1 MVKVIQ
7 TAKDSGQMWKELDSV
22 TLKETFN
29 TRMDNVRVD
38 SSKTFQTH
46 LGFGGAFTE
55 AAAYTLAN
63 TTEENR
69 ENVVKAYFSK
79 SEGIG
84 YNLGR
89 TTIGGCD
96 FALEP
101 YMYVEEGDDD
111 LETFNMER
119 DSKWIIPLIQ
129 AAEETAG
136 GLTLMCSPWSPPAF
150 MKDNH
155 DVNHGGHLQKKY
167 YSAWA
172 KYMTKYIAGMRKQG
186 IHISMVSIQNEPEA
200 IQTWASC
207 IVDADEEAV
216 FVVDYLSKELEKA
229 GLDDVKI
236 IIWDHNKDN
245 IYRRVKETLAYKN
258 AKDLVWGVA
267 YHWYVTDKSENLT
280 MVHEAFPEQH
290 LIFTEGCVEVVNS
303 SGVTSSKEGIG
314 AWSHGETYGRNI
326 INDFNNYCEGWIDW
340 NLVLD
345 EIGGPNYV
353 GNYCE
358 APVIVDRNKDEIIYN
373 LSYYYIGH
381 FSKYIQPGAKRV
393 LCRNE
398 ALQDV
403 YTVAYKNPDGTV
415 VLVIQ
420 NELEDKHP
428 MAIEI
433 DGVGTNVELPPHSI
447 TTYVID

>member
-7 TAKDSGQMWKELDSV
+7 TAKGSGQMWKELDPIS
-22 TLKETFN
+22 LKEEFD
-29 TRMDNVRVD
+29 TRVDHVRVD

-63 TTEENR
+63 TTEENQKD
-69 ENVVKAYFSK
+69 VVKAYFSK

-101 YMYVEEGDDD
+101 YMYIEEGDDNLD
-111 LETFNMER
+111 TFNMER
-119 DSKWIIPLIQ
+119 DSRWVIPLVRE
-129 AAEETAG
+129 AEKVSG

-167 YSAWA
+167 YGAWA
-172 KYMTKYIAGMRKQG
+172 KYMTKYILGMKEQG
-186 IHISMVSIQNEPEA
+186 IDISMVSIQNEPEA
-200 IQTWASC
+200 VQTWASC

-216 FVVDYLSKELEKA
+216 FAVDYLSKELENA
-229 GLDDVKI
+229 GLSDVKI

-245 IYRRVKETLAYKN
+245 IYKRVRETLSYKN
-258 AKDLVWGVA
+258 AKEIVWGVA
-267 YHWYVTDKSENLT
+267 YHWYVTDKSENLA
-280 MVHEAFPEQH
+280 MVHEAFPDKH
-290 LIFTEGCVEVVNS
+290 LIFTEGCVEIVNN
-303 SGVTSSKEGIG
+303 SGVTSSNEGIG

-326 INDFNNYCEGWIDW
+326 INDFNHYCEGWIDW

-345 EIGGPNYV
+345 EMGGPNYV

-358 APVIVDRNKDEIIYN
+358 APIIIDRNSDRVVYN

-381 FSKYIQPGAKRV
+381 FSKYIQPGAKRL

-398 ALQDV
+398 ALQDI
-403 YTVAYKNPDGTV
+403 YTVAYKNPDESI

-420 NELEDKHP
+420 SESYDKHP

-433 DGVGTNVELPPHSI
+433 DGAGTNVELPPHSI
-447 TTYVID
+447 TTYIIH